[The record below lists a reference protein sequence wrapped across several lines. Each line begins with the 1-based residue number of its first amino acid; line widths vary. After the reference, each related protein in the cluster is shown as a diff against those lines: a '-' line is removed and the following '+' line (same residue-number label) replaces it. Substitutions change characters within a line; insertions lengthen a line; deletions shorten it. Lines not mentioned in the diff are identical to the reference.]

1 MVRVSCYAFVRTYG
15 VPELKKSQGVRALL
29 GQLEK
34 LRRLHDDANTAKK
47 VTLLNQLGRLRFG
60 RAAELYKFHDIL
72 VYLRAYPDSP
82 ELLLIIEKLLE
93 TFSARPDTRKFSNE
107 LASSGISGCPID
119 YRFFFHMSLWL
130 AQNFTGKL
138 CIDWGELEDEGQL
151 LALVPLL
158 GSFSES
164 AQFDDFEFSA
174 REWLSRLKHPVEGD
188 GEFLVKRIAAIY
200 GNDQEREATH
210 DKLDVPFRLLAGKN
224 CPSISNACYPV
235 KSIVYMRDTVD
246 QGRPRLEQ
254 LMQSAFFSARK
265 MNATESR
272 KLVNLARTVMVTHER
287 DMDVFSKA
295 SEKDVRLVDCGDGL
309 QLVMMGMQP
318 TQRYLLPA
326 IYGFL
331 MLRNGVPIGY
341 YQASVLFETADLA
354 LNIFSTFR
362 GGDAAQVI
370 ARAVA
375 VTHHLF
381 GCTTFMLDGY
391 QLGYNNRDSI
401 ESGVWWF
408 YYKLGFRPRDSA
420 AKKIMRTELA
430 KMKRRPGYR
439 SSVAT
444 LEKLSEYN
452 MYYVKER
459 SAKEIDLSLY
469 WNIAPGLSDYISR
482 RFGAD
487 RESGS
492 RTCTKEAAQRL
503 GLRKLPKMSA
513 PERYCWNGWAPLV
526 LQLKGVER
534 WSTDNRRRL
543 ARIMRAKGADSEINY
558 SKLMLEHKVLQRAIL
573 RYAESID
580 P

>member
-1 MVRVSCYAFVRTYG
+1 MLSRSTKEPLTVKKKPSART
-15 VPELKKSQGVRALL
+15 LL
-29 GQLEK
+29 GQLQG
-34 LRRLHDDANTAKK
+34 LRRQFDNESSSSK
-47 VTLLNQLGRLRFG
+47 VHSLKQLGRLRFSEPG
-60 RAAELYKFHDIL
+60 DLHAFHELLIF
-72 VYLRAYPDSP
+72 LRAYPDSA
-82 ELLLIIEKLLE
+82 ELLALVESLLE
-93 TFSARPDTRKFSNE
+93 SFAGRSDTRKFSEE
-107 LASSGISGCPID
+107 LVNSGIAGCPID

-130 AQNFTGKL
+130 AQNFGGKL
-138 CIDWGELEDEGQL
+138 CIDWGELEDEEPL

-164 AQFDDFEFSA
+164 AQFDDFEFTA
-174 REWLSRLKHPVEGD
+174 MDWLNRLKHPAESD

-200 GNDQEREATH
+200 RNDQEREATH
-210 DKLDVPFRLLAGKN
+210 DKLDMPFRLLAGKN
-224 CPSISNACYPV
+224 CPSISNAYYPP
-235 KSIVYMRDTVD
+235 KSIVYMSDTTGQD
-246 QGRPRLEQ
+246 RQRLEQ
-254 LMQSAFFSARK
+254 LMQSAFFRTRK

-295 SEKDVRLVDCGDGL
+295 SEKDVRLMDCGDGL

-362 GGDAAQVI
+362 GGDAAHVI
-370 ARAVA
+370 AKALA

-391 QLGYNNRDSI
+391 QLGYNNRDGI

-408 YYKLGFRPRDSA
+408 YYKLGFRPRDPA
-420 AKKIMRTELA
+420 AKKIMRSELA
-430 KMKRRPGYR
+430 KMKRRPGHR

-444 LEKLSEYN
+444 LEKLSGYN
-452 MYYVKER
+452 MFYEQDR
-459 SAKEIDLSLY
+459 SATEIDLSLY
-469 WNIAPGLSDYISR
+469 WNIAPGLSAYIAR

-487 RESGS
+487 RENGL
-492 RTCTKEAAQRL
+492 RTCASEAAQRL
-503 GLRKLPKMSA
+503 GLRKLPQMSA
-513 PERYCWNGWAPLV
+513 NERYCWNGWAPLV

-534 WSTDNRRRL
+534 WSTANRKRL
-543 ARIMRAKGADSEINY
+543 ARIIRAKGENSEMNY
-558 SKLMLEHKVLQRAIL
+558 SKLLLEHKVLQRAIL